1 MKKYNC
7 TAVEAEKIAEEKE
20 KEAEAARENDR
31 KEVQRR
37 QKDEE
42 EDEEDASDDDREG
55 GPEGQLTRGQRRKMK
70 KIKAEYADQDEE
82 DRQLALKMLG
92 IKKAA
97 QEEEAKDTK
106 GAECPGEYRGKK
118 DAQQASEGAHEKE
131 AAEKPG
137 KPVLSREEVLS
148 KRAKARAE
156 KKE

>member
-1 MKKYNC
+1 M
-7 TAVEAEKIAEEKE
+7 T
-20 KEAEAARENDR
+20 
-31 KEVQRR
+31 R
-37 QKDEE
+37 QE
-42 EDEEDASDDDREG
+42 DRE
-55 GPEGQLTRGQRRKMK
+55 
-70 KIKAEYADQDEE
+70 
-82 DRQLALKMLG
+82 LALKMLG

-106 GAECPGEYRGKK
+106 GAERPGEYRGKK

-156 KKE
+156 KKEVEAMLREEGVMVVEGAVVDAQGMDLFHSPPPPLLQRYLQGWELRQLLHKPGLETRAPTIL